1 MLLAKE
7 ADWLVLQWLQEANS
21 SNFHRNVHFVCGDGT
36 TVAWSGLFLASPSL
50 PALQQALQGL
60 DQCSF
65 CPGNVA
71 TILLKYFRYLGPL
84 P

>member
-1 MLLAKE
+1 MLLVFAMLLAKE
-7 ADWLVLQWLQEANS
+7 ADWLVPQRLQEADGS
-21 SNFHRNVHFVCGDGT
+21 GLHRDVRLVCGDGT
-36 TVAWSGLFLASPSL
+36 TVAWSGLFLESPFL

-65 CPGNVA
+65 CPERFDL
-71 TILLKYFRYLGPL
+71 IP